1 MLVVLDRQ
9 SGLHVAERLAITMTT
24 TNLVAGH
31 GGRRRHSPRRLAVD
45 VATAVVLTG
54 LSALAGLA
62 QEADTPAGIIA
73 AQIRTQGY
81 ACTDPV
87 SATRDPQASRPHVTV
102 WFLHCRNASYRVL
115 LVPDMAAQV
124 TQLK

>member
-1 MLVVLDRQ
+1 MAVVLDRQ
-9 SGLHVAERLAITMTT
+9 SELHVAERPASEMTA
-24 TNLVAGH
+24 TNLVARYGT
-31 GGRRRHSPRRLAVD
+31 GGRHWLRRFAD
-45 VATAVVLTG
+45 VATAVALTG

-62 QEADTPAGIIA
+62 QEVGTPGSIVA

-87 SATRDPQASRPHVTV
+87 SATHDSQASRPHVTV
-102 WFLHCRNASYRVL
+102 WILRCGNASYRVQ

>member
-1 MLVVLDRQ
+1 MNRATSPAMLRPKH
-9 SGLHVAERLAITMTT
+9 GLGIRATGCLLLAA
-24 TNLVAGH
+24 LPAAAA
-31 GGRRRHSPRRLAVD
+31 LAC
-45 VATAVVLTG
+45 
-54 LSALAGLA
+54 LSASLARA
-62 QEADTPAGIIA
+62 QQADTPAGIIA

-87 SATRDPQASRPHVTV
+87 AATRDQRASRPNVTV
-102 WFLHCRNASYRVL
+102 WTLHCQNAAYRVL

>member
-1 MLVVLDRQ
+1 MPHVLKRQ
-9 SGLHVAERLAITMTT
+9 SERHVAERPAIAMATSP
-24 TNLVAGH
+24 VAGP
-31 GGRRRHSPRRLAVD
+31 GWGWRHCPRGIAAD
-45 VATAVVLTG
+45 VATAAALTG
-54 LSALAGLA
+54 LSALAGFA
-62 QEADTPAGIIA
+62 QEVVTPAGTIA

-81 ACTDPV
+81 ACADPV

-102 WFLHCRNASYRVL
+102 WILRCGNASYRVE

>member
-1 MLVVLDRQ
+1 MLRPMN
-9 SGLHVAERLAITMTT
+9 GPRIRATGC
-24 TNLVAGH
+24 LVAAA
-31 GGRRRHSPRRLAVD
+31 LAC
-45 VATAVVLTG
+45 
-54 LSALAGLA
+54 LSASAARA
-62 QEADTPAGIIA
+62 QPADTPAGIIA

-87 SATRDPQASRPHVTV
+87 AATRDQRASRPNVTV
-102 WFLHCRNASYRVL
+102 WTLRCRNAAYRVL

>member
-1 MLVVLDRQ
+1 MNRATSLAMLRPTN
-9 SGLHVAERLAITMTT
+9 GLCIHATGC
-24 TNLVAGH
+24 LVAAA
-31 GGRRRHSPRRLAVD
+31 LAC
-45 VATAVVLTG
+45 
-54 LSALAGLA
+54 LSAPAARA
-62 QEADTPAGIIA
+62 QQADTPAGIIA

-87 SATRDPQASRPHVTV
+87 AATRDQRSSRPNVTV
-102 WFLHCRNASYRVL
+102 WTLRCQNAAYRVL